1 MAMQSVLCEVV
12 NKWWNTDYFS
22 FRLHRLTHPAIIRC
36 TSARAGHVNND
47 HKNCAACVSFI
58 EQGTGTKAWQ
68 MTKKHKTKKKPLLGS
83 WKEAREKSVTKSMQR
98 PVEASHPGS
107 QTEAPQCSFTHKIIY
122 ISVFARCRQSHFFN
136 LLSFNNEKRK
146 LMTPPCCVCTCLRAP
161 QICNQLIGL
170 PKTSFQFCATGSHP
184 KRLACFFST
193 ISNRTGRRT

>member
-68 MTKKHKTKKKPLLGS
+68 MTKKHKTKKKTSP
-83 WKEAREKSVTKSMQR
+83 WKLKRGARKVGHK
-98 PVEASHPGS
+98 VYAASCGS
-107 QTEAPQCSFTHKIIY
+107 QSPGQ
-122 ISVFARCRQSHFFN
+122 
-136 LLSFNNEKRK
+136 
-146 LMTPPCCVCTCLRAP
+146 
-161 QICNQLIGL
+161 
-170 PKTSFQFCATGSHP
+170 
-184 KRLACFFST
+184 
-193 ISNRTGRRT
+193 SNRSPAVLIHSQDNLHQRIRKMSSESLLQPTVLQ